1 MRMKKTY
8 LQPEVEVHEQ
18 CTTTIFASSGNFK
31 EGETGH
37 IGVSNE
43 ELQGGAMTKDNNWGN
58 IWD

>member
-8 LQPEVEVHEQ
+8 LQPKMVVHEA
-18 CTTTIFASSGNFK
+18 CTTTIIAVSGNFR

-37 IGVSNE
+37 IGVSND
-43 ELQGGAMTKDNNWGN
+43 ELEGDALIKGDDWED